1 MQVRPLEKGTATHS
15 SILAWRILW
24 IEEPGGLQSMGSQ
37 RVRHK
42 WSDLVHSIAHFVFK
56 KNKLSK
62 FLHLGLQSELNILKD
77 KETFSYCM
85 IWSPTHSGFLS
96 SRLMFSYC
104 RNINQRSREQGLD
117 CLPLRWLVSWCSVL
131 FIDFKE
137 LSNSTRL
144 LPSIILCF
152 SFPLHKLTIGLKW

>member
-1 MQVRPLEKGTATHS
+1 MQVQSLEEGTATHS
-15 SILAWRILW
+15 SILAWRIPW
-24 IEEPGGLQSMGSQ
+24 TEEPGGLQSMGSQ

-42 WSDLVHSIAHFVFK
+42 WSDLLHSTAHFVFT

-77 KETFSYCM
+77 KETFPFCM
-85 IWSPTHSGFLS
+85 IWSPVLSGFLS

-104 RNINQRSREQGLD
+104 RNTNQRSTEQGLD
-117 CLPLRWLVSWCSVL
+117 CLLLRWLVSWCSVL
-131 FIDFKE
+131 LIDFKE
-137 LSNSTRL
+137 LSNSTHL
-144 LPSIILCF
+144 LSSIILCF